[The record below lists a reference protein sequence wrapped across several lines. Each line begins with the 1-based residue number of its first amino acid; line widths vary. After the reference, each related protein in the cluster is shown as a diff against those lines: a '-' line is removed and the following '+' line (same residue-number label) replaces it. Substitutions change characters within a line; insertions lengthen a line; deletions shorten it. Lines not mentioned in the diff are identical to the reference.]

1 MTNILSF
8 DLHKAAEFRRTI
20 LESNR
25 FDNAASYG
33 TKLCERLAAAN
44 TNDLDA
50 VSAYERLQQ
59 NSAEKLQRATWG
71 VMSSIGYGFTPS
83 TPDDVLRAVVE
94 RVRAF

>member
-8 DLHKAAEFRRTI
+8 DLHKAAEMRRTI
-20 LESNR
+20 LQSNR

-33 TKLCERLAAAN
+33 AKLCERLAAAN
-44 TNDLDA
+44 TNDLAA
-50 VSAYERLQQ
+50 VCAYEQLQRD
-59 NSAEKLQRATWG
+59 SPEKLQRATWG
-71 VMSSIGYGFTPS
+71 VMSSIGYGFAPS